1 MRNEH
6 AAALHGPIK
15 RSREAESF
23 SRPQKLHIS
32 LNNNFCHDEAGQSGS
47 ILNPNPVST
56 GLKLSYEEDEHN
68 SSITCAS
75 DSMTAALPVI
85 SSLGDNLKS
94 EIERQKDEFDH
105 YIRVQV
111 ITWFS
116 FFFFPSFF
124 SFPSFYT

>member
-1 MRNEH
+1 MRNDH
-6 AAALHGPIK
+6 ANALHGPIK

-23 SRPQKLHIS
+23 SRHQKLHIS
-32 LNNNFCHDEAGQSGS
+32 LNNNNLCHDEAGQSGS

-68 SSITCAS
+68 SSITSAS

-94 EIERQKDEFDH
+94 EIDRQKEEFDH

-111 ITWFS
+111 II
-116 FFFFPSFF
+116 
-124 SFPSFYT
+124 